1 MPESRPGAT
10 VQLAATTAGGHASAH
25 VPVQVLLASV
35 SLVNVYSVRPSG
47 PTRIW
52 PSGEVAA
59 FTETEAPA
67 AAAGAGAGEV
77 AADGGGGAGAA
88 AEGFELS
95 LLPQAANRAP
105 AAASPTRIRVLIM
118 GGAPWWWG

>member
-25 VPVQVLLASV
+25 VPVHVLLASV
-35 SLVNVYSVRPSG
+35 SLVNAYSVRPSG

-52 PSGEVAA
+52 PRGEVAA
-59 FTETEAPA
+59 LTETDAPA
-67 AAAGAGAGEV
+67 AAAGAGEV

-88 AEGFELS
+88 ADGFELL
-95 LLPQAANRAP
+95 LLPQAASRVP
-105 AAASPTRIRVLIM
+105 AAA
-118 GGAPWWWG
+118 